1 MKQTLTLAFL
11 FLALGIF
18 GCGENPGHAGGPGS
32 ETTNGIFA
40 RALLGDGS
48 PAAYAGVTLRKK
60 DFVSTDTSETVA
72 MPDFQADSLGAFE
85 LDGIDSGDYRL
96 TVSLNGQIHSREL
109 HYRDSSLDLEQINLE
124 NPGQLSGTVGGKH
137 PAESPVW
144 VGIYGLDILAKA
156 DSAGNFLL
164 RGIPAGDLKA
174 FILSPSRDSVLADT
188 GITVETFGTSTW
200 NHAIGTDTASDTTA
214 GDTAIWTLYEDF
226 EDSASF
232 AAKGW
237 YFSDD
242 SSLATIT
249 SPTGSPWSGTV
260 EDSVRKGRVFT
271 GTYTLPENISGSG
284 YVIFGMRI
292 STDGA
297 NLEGLDSVCFYA
309 KGSGS
314 IRLAFER
321 WEANA
326 SDNLKAWT
334 ADIPLSDSWTR
345 YTVKPEDFL
354 SPENDTLSTGWDSV
368 KGTVTRFHFFG
379 VNGSELSLDDIA
391 VYGASF

>member
-1 MKQTLTLAFL
+1 MKRFLTLAFS

-18 GCGENPGHAGGPGS
+18 GCGKNSGHAGGPGS

-60 DFVSTDTSETVA
+60 DFVSSDTSEIVA
-72 MPDFQADSLGAFE
+72 TPDIYADSLGTFE
-85 LDGIDSGDYRL
+85 LDEIDSGDYRL
-96 TVSLNGQIHSREL
+96 TISLDGQIHSREL
-109 HYRDSSLDLEQINLE
+109 HYQGSSLDLEQINLSI
-124 NPGQLSGTVGGKH
+124 PGQISGTIGGKH
-137 PAESPVW
+137 PAENSVW
-144 VGIYGLDILAKA
+144 IGIYGLDILVKA
-156 DSAGNFLL
+156 DSSGNFLL
-164 RGIPAGDLKA
+164 RGIPAGNLKA

-188 GITVETFGTSTW
+188 SITVETLETSTW
-200 NHAIGTDTASDTTA
+200 NHAICTDTVA

-249 SPTGSPWSGTV
+249 SPTGSPWSGTM
-260 EDSVRKGRVFT
+260 EDAERNGRVFK
-271 GTYTLPENISGSG
+271 GTYTIPENISASG

-292 STDGA
+292 ST
-297 NLEGLDSVCFYA
+297 EGKDLGDLDSVGFYA

-314 IRLAFER
+314 VRLSFER

-334 ADIPLSDSWTR
+334 ADIPLSDSWTH
-345 YTVKPEDFL
+345 YTVKPSDFL
-354 SPENDTLSTGWDSV
+354 SPESDTLSTGWESV
-368 KGTVTRFHFFG
+368 KRTVTRFHFFG
-379 VNGSELSLDDIA
+379 VNGSELSLDDIT
-391 VYGASF
+391 VYGTSF

>member
-1 MKQTLTLAFL
+1 MKQTLTLLAFL

-18 GCGENPGHAGGPGS
+18 GCGENHAGGPGS
-32 ETTNGIFA
+32 ETTNGILA
-40 RALLGDGS
+40 RAFLGDGS

-60 DFVSTDTSETVA
+60 DFVSADTSETVA
-72 MPDFQADSLGAFE
+72 TPDIYADSLGTFE
-85 LDGIDSGDYRL
+85 LDEIDSGDYRL
-96 TVSLNGQIHSREL
+96 TISLGGQIHSREL
-109 HYRDSSLDLEQINLE
+109 HYRGESLDLEQINLE
-124 NPGQLSGTVGGKH
+124 IPGQISGTVGGKH
-137 PAESPVW
+137 PTGTPVW
-144 VGIYGLDILAKA
+144 IGIYGLDILAKA
-156 DSAGNFLL
+156 DSSGNFLL
-164 RGIPAGDLKA
+164 RGVPAGNLKA

-200 NHAIGTDTASDTTA
+200 NHAIADTAGDTTA
-214 GDTAIWTLYEDF
+214 SDTAIWTLYEDF

-249 SPTGSPWSGTV
+249 SPTGSPWSGTQ
-260 EDSVRKGRVFT
+260 EDADRKGRVFK
-271 GTYTLPENISGSG
+271 GTYTIPENISASG

-292 STDGA
+292 ST
-297 NLEGLDSVCFYA
+297 EGVDLGDLDSVGFYA

-314 IRLAFER
+314 IRIAFER
-321 WEANA
+321 WEASA

-334 ADIPLSDSWTR
+334 ADIPLSDSWTH

-354 SPENDTLSTGWDSV
+354 SPESDTLSTGWESV
-368 KGTVTRFHFFG
+368 KRTVTRFHFFG